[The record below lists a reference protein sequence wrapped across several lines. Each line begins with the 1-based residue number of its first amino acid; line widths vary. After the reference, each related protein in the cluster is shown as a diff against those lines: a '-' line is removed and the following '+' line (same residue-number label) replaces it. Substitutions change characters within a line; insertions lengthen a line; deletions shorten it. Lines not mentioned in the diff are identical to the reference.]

1 MTKIISVSI
10 NQWGSTPSGNAS
22 ISFDGGNMSLELDK
36 ELCEKVFAIINN
48 HMAAKKAEMA
58 NAIHNIAP
66 MPLLGYDSDKTID
79 NDEMPF

>member
-1 MTKIISVSI
+1 MTKITHVSI
-10 NQWGSTPSGNAS
+10 TQYGSTPSGNAS
-22 ISFDGGNMSLELDK
+22 ISFDGGTMSLELDK
-36 ELCEKVFAIINN
+36 EICEKVFAIINN

-66 MPLLGYDSDKTID
+66 MPLLGYDSSRTID